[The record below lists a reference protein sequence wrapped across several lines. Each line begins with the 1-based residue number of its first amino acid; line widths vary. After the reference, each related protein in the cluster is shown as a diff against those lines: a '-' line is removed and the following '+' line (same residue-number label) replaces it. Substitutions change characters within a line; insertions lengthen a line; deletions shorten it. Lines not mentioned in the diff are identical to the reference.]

1 MSTWPTE
8 SSIVDLRHIL
18 GTLEQMLTKLD
29 MLKEQQVAL
38 SLNVVIELLYARL
51 GEERPPVDVAIL
63 QDRVME
69 ALSPV
74 THRDMTQPADPE

>member
-38 SLNVVIELLYARL
+38 SLNVVIEQLYARL